1 MWKKNFKTFAN
12 HLLHNKLY
20 TLVTVLG
27 FTISLTF
34 VILLSV
40 YIKNELTVN
49 SSQINK
55 DRIFRLVTEHDADFA
70 PPIGTLLQSNIP
82 EIKSFTRI
90 FRSSAIIEKPDHVKL
105 RFNYL
110 LADSSFFTLF
120 SFKLLEGNKKT
131 ALLTKNSIVLSREF
145 ANKLFGKE
153 SPMGK
158 QVMIDGSVPCVVTG
172 IVEDISK
179 NSSFNKCD
187 AIINFR
193 CLADIWGSKNLLN
206 SYDNCSFGYFF
217 LAKPNTNLQDKAPQV
232 LKMFKKDFWRYK
244 DGRVKTVA
252 FEPFID
258 TYFSSIPN
266 SGVIRQNSKT
276 LIMVLSAIVFLI
288 LVLAIIN
295 YMNLTIAQ
303 YGMRAKEIAIK
314 KLLGSSR
321 TKLIAQHVVESII
334 LSFTAFLL
342 AILFSFLAQPT
353 FNRLLNTTLNLHN
366 EITIQM
372 FILSALVVGIIGF
385 LSGIIPALIIT
396 KLNAVEVI
404 KGGFRRKSKG
414 VYSRI
419 LIVFQYT
426 VVIVLIISALFI
438 TKQVHFME
446 KYNPGFNTKNIIQI
460 DNTISPQQEEGLKN
474 ILMKIPGV
482 KNVSYVAGSPIDGG
496 NNYSFF
502 YKKRPVSFQVFVVD
516 SSFFPMMKMKIHP
529 TGMAYSK
536 NGIWLNRKAVK
547 ILGLDSLPKSFKFYK
562 NVLPVLGIIND
573 FNYRS
578 LHQKIGM
585 IMIRQ
590 MDSTQYPWSILVQL
604 KGNNVIKTLDQV
616 KTAYSNFTGGMP
628 FGYHFFD
635 DTIQSWYNK
644 EKRTSEI
651 VGYFAFLTI
660 VISVMGM
667 LAISLY
673 YNQQK
678 TKEIGIRKVNG
689 ATVSEMVKMLN
700 RDFVRWV
707 TIAFIIA
714 VPIAYYA
721 MHRWLQNFAYKT
733 TLSWWIFV
741 LAGIIV
747 LFITLVTVSWQTFK
761 TARKNPVEALR
772 YE

>member
-1 MWKKNFKTFAN
+1 MWLKNLKTFAT
-12 HLLHNKLY
+12 HLLNNKLY

-40 YIKNELTVN
+40 YIKNELTIN
-49 SSQINK
+49 SSQVNK
-55 DRIFRLVTEHDADFA
+55 NRIYRLVNEQGSNFA
-70 PPIGTLLQSNIP
+70 PPIGAWLQSNIP
-82 EIKSFTRI
+82 EIESFTRI
-90 FRSSAIIEKPDHVKL
+90 YKSNGIIENPDHVKL

-110 LADSSFFTLF
+110 LADSTLFNIF
-120 SFKLLEGNKKT
+120 SFKLLEGNKET
-131 ALLTKNSIVLSREF
+131 ALQTKNSIVLSRAF

-158 QVMIDGSVPCVVTG
+158 RVMIEASVPCTVTG

-179 NSSFNKCD
+179 SSNFNKCD

-193 CLADIWGSKNLLN
+193 CLADIWGWKDLLSSYN
-206 SYDNCSFGYFF
+206 SCSFGCFF
-217 LAKPNTNLQDKAPQV
+217 LAKPNTNLQNQAPQV
-232 LKMFKKDFWRYK
+232 LKMFKKDFWLYK

-252 FEPFID
+252 FEPLVD
-258 TYFSSIPN
+258 TYFSLIP
-266 SGVIRQNSKT
+266 GKGIKQNSKT
-276 LIMVLSAIVFLI
+276 LIIVLSAIVLLI

-303 YGMRAKEIAIK
+303 SGLRAKEIAIK

-321 TKLIAQHVVESII
+321 TKLIVQHVVESII
-334 LSFTAFLL
+334 LCFVAFLL
-342 AILFSFLAQPT
+342 AILFSFLTEPV
-353 FNRLLNTTLNLHN
+353 FNSLLNTTLNLSS
-366 EITIQM
+366 EITARM
-372 FILSALVVGIIGF
+372 LILSALVVGIIGL

-404 KGGFRRKSKG
+404 KGGFRRKSK
-414 VYSRI
+414 VLYSRI
-419 LIVFQYT
+419 LIGFQYT
-426 VVIVLIISALFI
+426 VVIVLIISTLFI
-438 TKQVHFME
+438 TKQTHFME
-446 KYNPGFNTKNIIQI
+446 KHNLGYNTKNIVQF
-460 DNTISPQQEEGLKN
+460 DNTIKPQQEEGLKN

-496 NNYSFF
+496 NNNSYT
-502 YKKRPVSFQVFVVD
+502 YKNKPVSFQVFVVD

-536 NGIWLNRKAVK
+536 NGIWLNRTAVK
-547 ILGLDSLPKSFKFYK
+547 NLGLDSLPKSFKFYK
-562 NVLPVLGIIND
+562 NDLPVLGIIDD
-573 FNYRS
+573 FNFRS

-604 KGNNVIKTLDQV
+604 KGNNMIKTMDKV
-616 KTAYSNFTGGMP
+616 KTAYSEFTGGMP
-628 FGYHFFD
+628 VTYKFFD
-635 DTIQSWYNK
+635 DVIQSWYNK
-644 EKRTSEI
+644 EKRTSKI

-660 VISVMGM
+660 IISVMGI
-667 LAISLY
+667 LAMSLY

-689 ATVSEMVKMLN
+689 ATVSEIVKMLN
-700 RDFVRWV
+700 KDFVRWV
-707 TIAFIIA
+707 AIAFVIA
-714 VPIAYYA
+714 VPIAYYV
-721 MHRWLQNFAYKT
+721 MNRWLQNFAYKT
-733 TLSWWIFV
+733 TLSWWIFA
-741 LAGIIV
+741 LAGIIA
-747 LFITLVTVSWQTFK
+747 LGIALITVSWQTFRA
-761 TARKNPVEALR
+761 ARRNPVEALR